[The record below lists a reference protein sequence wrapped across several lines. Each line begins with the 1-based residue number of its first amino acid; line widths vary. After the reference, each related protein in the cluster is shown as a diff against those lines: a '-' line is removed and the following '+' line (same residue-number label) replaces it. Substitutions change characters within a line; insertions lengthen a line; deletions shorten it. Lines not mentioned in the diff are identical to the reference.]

1 MADKRG
7 TVGEGNGTQSNP
19 GIKTGKANTTTNA
32 GSKTAQVSTAGSKVP
47 INTASVPQQAYG
59 NNQSRVPS
67 SAEIENVKKAL
78 YTPEF
83 NHFLEIQKAKKVAA
97 EEREKE
103 WDAHNAKWE
112 KRNDSAKKT
121 EKSVNTAVG
130 AVLTATTT
138 TISTLQSEARKQD
151 GFAEKAAVGGLQT
164 AAIAIQTFQ
173 LSQKITPA
181 VIKVTLDVGNTA
193 YLAGKS
199 AATAVSHANSTLTPI
214 KSQLT
219 KNVFLHNAWTS
230 GLTQTGTSKVI
241 KTGYTVASKG
251 YDVLTT
257 AGKFTI
263 TVSRTAGSMI
273 AMRKF
278 VPFTPKFAR
287 DTFKLFAQ
295 QTGLVKTATSRNI
308 IRTVNRIQTRIG
320 SLSGLSRRQI
330 AGRVA
335 RGLGTEAGRAVG
347 KGLKL
352 GGKGLWAGTKFT
364 LKKGIPFGFKAAG
377 KGIRL
382 AGRAI
387 GSSDDYMLRGIST
400 SIQTARTGVGVIRT
414 TAKAVKITGKTIKT
428 SGKLLKTT
436 GKGIVKA
443 GKGVVRGI
451 QYIAKHG
458 WKNAFRT
465 GIRKAGKGIGSAV
478 VKAGGSVANL
488 LIDLARAGVKKVAA
502 PLILVVVAGAAVS
515 NIITAPVT
523 AVGAVFSGIFETYS
537 GYGYTAEEISVDEFF
552 EDPENGIAAQRQS
565 TVESI
570 WVQAKRKMKE
580 NGGPYHVVR
589 IKDDAGGR
597 SKRATYENVD
607 LVFYPT
613 EVLHSAFK
621 PIFHAKV
628 VAEHD
633 MRIALPTAKNML
645 LGLFNQVF
653 FVEYTDSTEYC
664 GQTLDSGEGEANPV
678 HEECGNRHANE
689 DCPNVKT
696 GYHTAYTC
704 SVCDS
709 ISYACNGHSG
719 SVNCGITRHT
729 HITSCGT
736 LTCRKHLTDGSHRH
750 TEYCYSYNCGKWA
763 HTHTAD
769 CWFYAGGK
777 PIYVNCGKSEH
788 THRNSCYT
796 CGIPIH
802 THVAWRSPGNPGCF
816 STYYH
821 TQENISQCADKT
833 QRFVCTGYRYCKGH
847 EVTTM
852 HIDINEITKLEDK
865 VFKQPIEQLERMEN
879 RDDED
884 EEKLENLKFA
894 YELYLIFIEEE
905 SRVFYGA
912 SGLMTPTRF
921 IALTS
926 PFGMRYHPVLN
937 EWRMHR
943 GVDLGAPMNTP
954 IYASADG
961 VVTYT
966 GYQANGAGN
975 YVTIDHTG
983 ESEGYRTRY
992 FHMTRYIVSVGQ
1004 EVEQGELIGYVG
1016 NTGIGT
1022 GAHLHFEVW
1031 LDGVNVDP
1039 ELYVDFSWKPGDPPK
1054 NEPQEEAPENAE

>member
-7 TVGEGNGTQSNP
+7 TGGNGNRTQSNP

-32 GSKTAQVSTAGSKVP
+32 GSKTAQVSTAGSKAP
-47 INTASVPQQAYG
+47 INTSSVPQQAYG
-59 NNQSRVPS
+59 NNQSRLPS
-67 SAEIENVKKAL
+67 SAEIANNKNAL

-103 WDAHNAKWE
+103 WNTHNAKWE
-112 KRNDSAKKT
+112 KRNEGAKKT
-121 EKSVNTAVG
+121 EKAVGTAVG
-130 AVLTATTT
+130 TVLTATTT
-138 TISTLQSEARKQD
+138 AISSLKNEARKQD
-151 GFAEKAAVGGLQT
+151 GFAEKAVAGGLQT
-164 AAIAIQTFQ
+164 SAIAIQTFQ

-181 VIKVTLDVGNTA
+181 VIKVTGDVGKTA
-193 YLAGKS
+193 YLTAKS
-199 AATAVSHANSTLTPI
+199 AATAIDYANRTFTPV

-219 KNVFLHNAWTS
+219 KNVFLRNAWTS

-241 KTGYTVASKG
+241 KTGYAVASKG

-278 VPFTPKFAR
+278 VPFTPKFAK

-308 IRTVNRIQTRIG
+308 IRTANRIQSRIG

-335 RGLGTEAGRAVG
+335 RGLGTEAGRAAG

-364 LKKGIPFGFKAAG
+364 LKKGIPFGLKAAG
-377 KGIRL
+377 KGIGL

-400 SIQTARTGVGVIRT
+400 SIQTARTGVRGIRT
-414 TAKAVKITGKTIKT
+414 TAKAVKLTGKTIKT
-428 SGKLLKTT
+428 SGKVLKTT

-488 LIDLARAGVKKVAA
+488 LIDLVQAGAKKVAA
-502 PLILVVVAGAAVS
+502 PLILVVIAGAAVS
-515 NIITAPVT
+515 NIITAPV
-523 AVGAVFSGIFETYS
+523 AGVGAMFSGIFETFS
-537 GYGYTAEEISVDEFF
+537 GYGYPEEISVDEFF
-552 EDPENGIAAQRQS
+552 DDPENGIAAQRQS
-565 TVESI
+565 TVDSI
-570 WVQAKRKMKE
+570 WNQARLKMKE
-580 NGGPYHVVR
+580 NGGQYHIVR
-589 IKDDAGGR
+589 IKDDSGNR
-597 SKRATYENVD
+597 VKRASRENVD
-607 LVFYPT
+607 LVFYPA

-628 VAEHD
+628 VGEYE
-633 MRIALPTAKNML
+633 MRIGLPTAKNVL

-653 FVEYTDSTEYC
+653 YVEFTDSNEYC
-664 GQTLDSGEGEANPV
+664 GQLIDSGEGEANPV

-689 DCPNVKT
+689 DCPNAKT
-696 GYHTAYTC
+696 GYHTSFTC
-704 SVCDS
+704 SACDS
-709 ISYACNGHSG
+709 VSYTCNGHAG
-719 SVNCGITRHT
+719 AVNCGISRHT
-729 HITSCGT
+729 HGTSCGT
-736 LTCRKHLTDGSHRH
+736 LKCRKHLTDSTHRH
-750 TEYCYSYNCGKWA
+750 TEYCYSYNCGKWEHR
-763 HTHTAD
+763 HTTD

-777 PIYVNCGKSEH
+777 PIYVNCGKAEH
-788 THRNSCYT
+788 THKNACYT
-796 CGIPIH
+796 CEIPIH
-802 THVAWRSPGNPGCF
+802 NHVAWRSPENPGCF
-816 STYYH
+816 ATFYH
-821 TQENISQCADKT
+821 SQANISQCADKT

-847 EVTTM
+847 KVTTM

-894 YELYLIFIEEE
+894 YELYLIFLEEE
-905 SRVFYGA
+905 SKVFYGS

-937 EWRMHR
+937 QWRMHR

-966 GYQANGAGN
+966 GYQADGAGN

-1016 NTGIGT
+1016 HTGIHT
-1022 GAHLHFEVW
+1022 GDHLHFEVW
-1031 LDGVNVDP
+1031 INGENVDP
-1039 ELYVDFSWKPGDPPK
+1039 ELYVDFSWRPGDPPK
-1054 NEPQEEAPENAE
+1054 NEPQEEDPENAE